1 MPDSGL
7 VTTTN
12 RGHDMRTIAICA
24 CLAGVL
30 ALAIPSAHA
39 GVPVSSE
46 QGRSF
51 VMSFGKKIV
60 AAYKASKSSD
70 QKRRAL
76 VGKAMLEEMDFAR
89 LSKAVLAESVD
100 YASSVDRQRFA
111 RLFTAFFIDQLLD
124 ELGTMDVTGFSIDDV
139 DQVGNGDVIV
149 ETEVVMADGDT
160 FAAGWRV
167 SASGG
172 DPRIIDVYISG
183 FSVAGHFGGVFE
195 RKSRGDIEW
204 LNDFLG
210 KKVSGSRTLAL
221 IP

>member
-1 MPDSGL
+1 MKRL
-7 VTTTN
+7 
-12 RGHDMRTIAICA
+12 
-24 CLAGVL
+24 L
-30 ALAIPSAHA
+30 ALT
-39 GVPVSSE
+39 G
-46 QGRSF
+46 
-51 VMSFGKKIV
+51 
-60 AAYKASKSSD
+60 
-70 QKRRAL
+70 L
-76 VGKAMLEEMDFAR
+76 
-89 LSKAVLAESVD
+89 
-100 YASSVDRQRFA
+100 
-111 RLFTAFFIDQLLD
+111 AFFWTVGAAQDLAAQNLVI
-124 ELGTMDVTGFSIDDV
+124 TNARII
-139 DQVGNGDVIV
+139 VGNGDVIV